1 MIAHQWKRPRTGME
15 DLRADLLAKMF
26 GPKSQPKDQE
36 PMKLAMR
43 LLAVTLASSLLA
55 MSGWAQRKTRD
66 PLTDAEVDQM
76 REAADLPNKRLEL
89 LVKFARE
96 RVFEIESAQTESS
109 GRPRPR
115 QIHDNLQ
122 DFIAILDEIE
132 DNIDMYGA
140 HNADMRKG
148 LKLVIEADSEWQLKL
163 RQIKEKSPQDELE
176 QYSFVLIN
184 ATDTVGDSA
193 KTARETL
200 QEQNKLAAEK
210 KLTKDYSERKD

>member
-1 MIAHQWKRPRTGME
+1 MA
-15 DLRADLLAKMF
+15 
-26 GPKSQPKDQE
+26 
-36 PMKLAMR
+36 
-43 LLAVTLASSLLA
+43 SLLA
-55 MSGWAQRKTRD
+55 LPAWAQRKDRD
-66 PLTDAEVDQM
+66 PLTDTEVDQM
-76 REAADLPNKRLEL
+76 RESADLPNKRLEL

-96 RVFEIESAQTESS
+96 RIFEVESAQDESS
-109 GRPRPR
+109 GATRGK
-115 QIHDNLQ
+115 QIHDNLE

-132 DNIDMYGA
+132 DNIDMYGT

-163 RQIKEKSPQDELE
+163 RQIKEKSPPEEL
-176 QYSFVLIN
+176 QRYSFVLIN

-193 KTARETL
+193 TTARETL

>member
-1 MIAHQWKRPRTGME
+1 
-15 DLRADLLAKMF
+15 
-26 GPKSQPKDQE
+26 
-36 PMKLAMR
+36 MKLATR
-43 LLAVTLASSLLA
+43 LLAGALVASTLAMPA
-55 MSGWAQRKTRD
+55 WAQRKERD

-76 REAADLPNKRLEL
+76 RESADLPNKRLEL

-96 RVFEIESAQTESS
+96 RMFYLESAQSDTASPS
-109 GRPRPR
+109 KTK
-115 QIHDNLQ
+115 QIHDLLQ

-132 DNIDMYGA
+132 DNIDMYGS

-163 RQIKEKSPQDELE
+163 RQIKEKSPPEELQ

-193 KTARETL
+193 ATARETL

-210 KLTKDYSERKD
+210 KLVKDYSERKD